1 MEEQFIAEEQFIGL
15 CHLGDLEGA
24 KRLLEIYPDIDTSYE
39 DECAFDDAC
48 INGYLEIAKWLL
60 QLNPNINISYNNE
73 QAFRYACINNQ
84 LELAK
89 WLLSVKPDIN
99 ISADNHG
106 AFRWVCR
113 YKHLEVAEWLQSLK
127 PYLYVIEYSK
137 NGKYIRYKI
146 RSKEEAI
153 WENRKYALHMA
164 LQEENNLLYH
174 LPIDI
179 AKTVTMFV

>member
-1 MEEQFIAEEQFIGL
+1 MEKQFIAL
-15 CHLGDLEGA
+15 CYKGDLEGA
-24 KRLLEIYPDIDTSYE
+24 KRLLEIYPEIDISYDE
-39 DECAFDDAC
+39 ECAFDDAC

-60 QLNPNINISYNNE
+60 ELKPNINISICSE
-73 QAFRYACINNQ
+73 QPFRYACINNH

-99 ISADNHG
+99 ISADNDG

-113 YKHLEVAEWLQSLK
+113 YKHLEVAKWLQSLK

-137 NGKYIRYKI
+137 NGKYIPYKI
-146 RSKEEAI
+146 RNKEEEK
-153 WENRKYALHMA
+153 WENRKCALHMS
-164 LQEENNLLYH
+164 LQEETNILYH

-179 AKTVTMFV
+179 SKAVTLFV